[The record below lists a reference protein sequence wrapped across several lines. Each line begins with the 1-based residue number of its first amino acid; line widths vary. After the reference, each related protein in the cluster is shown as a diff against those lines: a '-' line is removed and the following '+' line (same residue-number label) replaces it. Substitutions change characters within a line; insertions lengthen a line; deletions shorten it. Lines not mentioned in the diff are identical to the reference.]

1 MEEPGARALK
11 GLQLSAE
18 PAALLGRRP
27 GQGRVGGDWRG
38 EDRPCCS
45 VLPETPGHSFEI
57 KL

>member
-18 PAALLGRRP
+18 PAALLWAETGAGPHGRRLAR
-27 GQGRVGGDWRG
+27 GRQTLLL
-38 EDRPCCS
+38 C
-45 VLPETPGHSFEI
+45 PETPGHSFEI